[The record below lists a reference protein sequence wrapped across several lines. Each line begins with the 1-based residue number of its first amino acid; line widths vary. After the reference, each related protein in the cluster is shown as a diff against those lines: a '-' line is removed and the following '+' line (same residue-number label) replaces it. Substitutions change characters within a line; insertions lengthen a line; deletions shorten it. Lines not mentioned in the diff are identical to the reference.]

1 MRMEKDKQKVH
12 YIYELRVIEERES
25 ERDRHLSQLTLSVA
39 KEFEFK
45 NMNNQV
51 FF

>member
-1 MRMEKDKQKVH
+1 MRMEKDKQKF
-12 YIYELRVIEERES
+12 IYELRVIEERES